1 MTRLRKTFPDTP
13 GWVRRKQGA
22 GFTYLDG
29 GRRLTADERARCEA
43 LAIPPA
49 WTDVWISPVSNGHIQ
64 AVGTDDRGR
73 RQYIYHEAWRERRD
87 REKYEALVDFAER
100 LPQARRTVRRH
111 LQKEEMTAQKISAL
125 AFRMLDVGAFRI
137 GGRRYAEDNGSHGL
151 LTLTWDHID
160 LTGDV
165 VAFTFLAKSGQL
177 REFDSDDALTRNTLR
192 ALKKQHPTEQEVLT
206 YWDGEDWS
214 RLADEQLSAY
224 VKKRLCE
231 NATAKQFRTW
241 RANVVAAAVLALGE
255 SSTKREQDRTVR
267 EALDAAADHLGNTP
281 AITKSSYVD
290 PRLIEQFREGLTI
303 DPKVARRN
311 FPVLGRQLSQR
322 LELST
327 MDLLG

>member
-13 GWVRRKQGA
+13 GWLRRKQGA

-29 GRRLTADERARCEA
+29 DRRLTDDERARCEA

-49 WTDVWISPVSNGHIQ
+49 WTDVWISPASNGHIQ
-64 AVGTDDRGR
+64 AVGTYDRGR

-111 LQKEEMTAQKISAL
+111 LQAEEMTLQKISAL
-125 AFRMLDVGAFRI
+125 SFRMLDVGAFRI
-137 GGRRYAEDNGSHGL
+137 GGRRYAEDNGSYGL

-160 LTGDV
+160 LSADV
-165 VAFTFLAKSGQL
+165 VAFTFAAKSGQL
-177 REFDSDDALTRNTLR
+177 REFDSDDALTRKTLR
-192 ALKKQHPTEQEVLT
+192 SLKKQSASATEVLT
-206 YWDGEDWS
+206 YWDGEDRFS
-214 RLADEQLSAY
+214 LSGEQLSVY
-224 VKKRLCE
+224 LKKRLGE
-231 NATAKQFRTW
+231 DTTAKQFRTW

-255 SSTKREQDRTVR
+255 SATKREENRTIR
-267 EALDAAADHLGNTP
+267 EALETAADHLGNTP
-281 AITKSSYVD
+281 AIAKSSYVD

-311 FPVLGRQLSQR
+311 LPVLGRQLSQR

-327 MDLLG
+327 RDLLG